1 MGLTADL
8 IQVLDPLPRGGF
20 LGILAVI
27 ELNIDAR
34 GSGGVRK
41 ADSAVGIAPAAAI
54 VDISTP

>member
-1 MGLTADL
+1 ML
-8 IQVLDPLPRGGF
+8 IFRE
-20 LGILAVI
+20 AH
-27 ELNIDAR
+27 